1 MKRILSVWSASLVIG
16 NLSAMYN
23 TLPEYKSN
31 VGATTLLTMRIEPVE
46 NPLIA

>member
-1 MKRILSVWSASLVIG
+1 MKRILSVWSVSLVIG

-23 TLPEYKSN
+23 TLPEYKSI
-31 VGATTLLTMRIEPVE
+31 VGSITSLMIRIEPVE